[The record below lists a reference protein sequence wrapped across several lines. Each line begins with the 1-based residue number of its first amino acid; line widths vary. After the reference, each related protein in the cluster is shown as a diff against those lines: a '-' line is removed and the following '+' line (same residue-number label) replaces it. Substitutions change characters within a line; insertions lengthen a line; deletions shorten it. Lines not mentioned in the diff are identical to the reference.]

1 MGNHVWVGF
10 SLVLVAGSSFPP
22 MAWAQRID
30 PGASEGARPLP
41 PAYYERIRE
50 RPDFFQIKDGWIRRT
65 DPTPEGAP
73 PLSGTLPVVLVLGL
87 FADSPEPPVTHED
100 LQAALFDGPS
110 EYGTVSG
117 YFHEVSGGRLA
128 MTAQALPWVRTSI
141 TLAQAVGDSYGLGDD
156 AGTGAFLFEMLVA
169 VDGGFDFG
177 LFDNDGLDGV
187 PNSGDDDGF
196 VDAVAFQ
203 FLEVSAS
210 CGGPGIWPHRSR
222 LEFWNE
228 DEPFVTD
235 DARANGGS
243 IRVNDY
249 TIQSAMDCGGA
260 KIQTATTMAHELGH
274 VLGLPDLYDRSQ
286 GLLPEERRWVVGCWS
301 LMAAGA
307 WGCGTSNREAW
318 VRPTHMGAWEKSRLG
333 WLSGVEVVGRVLD
346 QEFVLEPVQS
356 SEQALRIPL
365 ETGFP
370 SYPGG
375 VSAHRVSDTGR
386 LRPGS
391 AGVRGPG
398 VPRRSEAQD
407 QPTLRQLPTAV
418 HGRASGGRRKQQP
431 SVELPARRQPG
442 GGRRCLG
449 GSRTGSP
456 HEQLLSLHPP
466 FLRVILTGDHLRYL
480 DRERSGPHQALFGR
494 GSQAEAGSAVLG
506 NLWVGPFSGGD
517 RIPGSP
523 RQPEWAV

>member
-1 MGNHVWVGF
+1 
-10 SLVLVAGSSFPP
+10 
-22 MAWAQRID
+22 
-30 PGASEGARPLP
+30 
-41 PAYYERIRE
+41 
-50 RPDFFQIKDGWIRRT
+50 
-65 DPTPEGAP
+65 
-73 PLSGTLPVVLVLGL
+73 
-87 FADSPEPPVTHED
+87 THED

-141 TLAQAVGDSYGLGDD
+141 TLAQVVGTSYGLGDD
-156 AGTGAFLFEMLVA
+156 AKTGAFLFEMLVA
-169 VDGGFDFG
+169 VDGSFDFG

-235 DARANGGS
+235 DTRANGGF

-274 VLGLPDLYDRSQ
+274 VLGLPDLYDRSL

-318 VRPTHMGAWEKSRLG
+318 VRPTHMGAWEKAQLG
-333 WLSGVEVVGRVLD
+333 WLSRVELVGRVLD
-346 QEFVLEPVQS
+346 QEFVLEAVQS

-370 SYPGG
+370 STPGEYLLIEYRTREGFDRDLPGSG
-375 VSAHRVSDTGR
+375 VLVYHVDPKLKTNQPCDTCPQRYMVELLEADGNNSLRLNFLQGGNRGEAGDAWGVAGRGR
-386 LRPGS
+386 LTNNSYPTTRLSSGS
-391 AGVRGPG
+391 SSPVTIYDISTENGVARI
-398 VPRRSEAQD
+398 RLS
-407 QPTLRQLPTAV
+407 
-418 HGRASGGRRKQQP
+418 
-431 SVELPARRQPG
+431 SVELPR
-442 GGRRCLG
+442 
-449 GSRTGSP
+449 SRLA
-456 HEQLLSLHPP
+456 QP
-466 FLRVILTGDHLRYL
+466 FLGSSGSGLSPEEIEYL
-480 DRERSGPHQALFGR
+480 DLH
-494 GSQAEAGSAVLG
+494 G
-506 NLWVGPFSGGD
+506 NGNGWYDIGD
-517 RIPGSP
+517 LRAYLK
-523 RQPEWAV
+523 R